1 MDAGA
6 RINWVLRAYKK
17 DIITDNNYEM
27 YSSCDDENLL
37 ATCHLDEMLDCIK
50 NMKYEIISYHLD
62 DDFTNY
68 SKISI
73 IFYINNKYDFIKSKK
88 DEKDEKDEKN
98 KPNLDK
104 LIYFKVGLYSTY
116 SIRILEDD
124 NDTGYWE
131 YLHKII
137 Q

>member
-1 MDAGA
+1 MDTGA

-17 DIITDNNYEM
+17 DIIIDNNYAM

-73 IFYINNKYDFIKSKK
+73 IFYIDNKYNFIKSDSIKLNK
-88 DEKDEKDEKN
+88 FEKDEKH

-104 LIYFKVGLYSTY
+104 LIHFKVGLYSTH

-124 NDTGYWE
+124 NDTGNWE
-131 YLHKII
+131 YLQK
-137 Q
+137 

>member
-1 MDAGA
+1 MDTGA

-17 DIITDNNYEM
+17 DIIIDNNYAM

-73 IFYINNKYDFIKSKK
+73 IFYIDNKYDFIKSDSIKSNK
-88 DEKDEKDEKN
+88 FEKDEKN

-104 LIYFKVGLYSTY
+104 LIHFKVGLYSTH

-124 NDTGYWE
+124 NDTGNWE
-131 YLHKII
+131 YLQK
-137 Q
+137 

>member
-1 MDAGA
+1 MDTGA

-17 DIITDNNYEM
+17 DIIIDNNYAM

-50 NMKYEIISYHLD
+50 NMKYEIISYHLN

-73 IFYINNKYDFIKSKK
+73 IFYIDNKYDFIKSDSIKSNK
-88 DEKDEKDEKN
+88 FEKDEKN

-104 LIYFKVGLYSTY
+104 LIHFKVGLYSTH
-116 SIRILEDD
+116 SIRILEDN
-124 NDTGYWE
+124 NDTGNWE
-131 YLHKII
+131 YLQK
-137 Q
+137 

>member
-1 MDAGA
+1 MDTGA

-17 DIITDNNYEM
+17 DIIIDNNYEM

-73 IFYINNKYDFIKSKK
+73 IFYIDNKYDFIKSKK
-88 DEKDEKDEKN
+88 DEKVEKDKQ
-98 KPNLDK
+98 NLNK
-104 LIYFKVGLYSTY
+104 LIHFTAGLYSTY

-124 NDTGYWE
+124 NDTGYWK